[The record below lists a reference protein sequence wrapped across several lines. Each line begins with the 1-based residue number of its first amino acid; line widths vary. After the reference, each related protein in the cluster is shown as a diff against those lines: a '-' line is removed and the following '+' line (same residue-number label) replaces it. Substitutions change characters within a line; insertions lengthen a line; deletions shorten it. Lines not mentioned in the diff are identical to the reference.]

1 MNICCTV
8 SQIPLSLEFGTASGP
23 TIFRGRACKM
33 LPEGRTYC
41 SDPRGVGGFPRTFS
55 LVPGNILKL
64 INVSSFDGLQTVL
77 VQPWDRG
84 WPPPSPIST
93 AQASGVA
100 FMVLLKWALFPSLPS
115 FLSLS
120 LFCELAVEAYV
131 YN

>member
-1 MNICCTV
+1 
-8 SQIPLSLEFGTASGP
+8 
-23 TIFRGRACKM
+23 M

-55 LVPGNILKL
+55 LVPGNVLKL
-64 INVSSFDGLQTVL
+64 INASSFDGLQT
-77 VQPWDRG
+77 WDRG

-100 FMVLLKWALFPSLPS
+100 FMVLPNWALFLSLPS

>member
-1 MNICCTV
+1 M
-8 SQIPLSLEFGTASGP
+8 
-23 TIFRGRACKM
+23 
-33 LPEGRTYC
+33 
-41 SDPRGVGGFPRTFS
+41 FS

-77 VQPWDRG
+77 VQPWDRA

-100 FMVLLKWALFPSLPS
+100 FMVLLNWALFPSLPS